1 MKNSVVLF
9 LFFSA
14 LVFSF
19 SGCKKDSSP
28 VSNEVTNNAP
38 TVPINPSPRDSATGV
53 DDSSNVILTWES
65 TDPDLNDTLRF
76 DLFSGASLPL
86 SGVPLAGNLSAATY
100 NMGQL
105 PYPGV
110 TYYWQVKAKDN
121 HGAGVTGSI
130 WRFTVRTRP

>member
-1 MKNSVVLF
+1 MKNLVLLF

-14 LVFSF
+14 LVLSF
-19 SGCKKDSSP
+19 NGCKKDSP
-28 VSNEVTNNAP
+28 VSNEVTNNSP
-38 TVPINPSPRDSATGV
+38 TVPINPSPRDSAIGV

-76 DLFSGASLPL
+76 DLFAGASLPL
-86 SGVPLAGNLSAATY
+86 SAVPLAGNLTAANY

-105 PYPGV
+105 PFPDV
-110 TYYWQVKAKDN
+110 TYYWQIKAKDN
-121 HGAGVTGSI
+121 HGASVTGSI

>member
-1 MKNSVVLF
+1 MKNLVLLF

-14 LVFSF
+14 LVLSF
-19 SGCKKDSSP
+19 NGCKKDSP
-28 VSNEVTNNAP
+28 VSNEVTNNSP

-76 DLFSGASLPL
+76 DLFAGASLPL
-86 SGVPLAGNLSAATY
+86 SGVPLAGNLTAANY

-105 PYPGV
+105 SYPGA
-110 TYYWQVKAKDN
+110 TYYWQIRANDN
-121 HGAGVTGSI
+121 HGASATGSI